1 MTTAVVASADGQ
13 QNTLRATGSGLVKK
27 RYVCE
32 LCKIEVGNFKSF
44 RSHTAGKAHR
54 AKLLAAAGAASDG
67 SNAASGVTPVAGH
80 WHADMRQLSVFPMQH
95 TILDP
100 HTMVADLAGAE
111 RESWRAYVRARSP
124 GSPELVAIFEHVAVA
139 HPQHLRLK
147 EFFETMEACV
157 LFHARRRLL
166 CLVLTRFALCFA
178 VPPEGTRRR
187 RSTSRDC

>member
-111 RESWRAYVRARSP
+111 RESWRAYVRARGLALS
-124 GSPELVAIFEHVAVA
+124 GDFRLEHCSALR
-139 HPQHLRLK
+139 PTQHLASGLCRL
-147 EFFETMEACV
+147 
-157 LFHARRRLL
+157 
-166 CLVLTRFALCFA
+166 
-178 VPPEGTRRR
+178 GQ
-187 RSTSRDC
+187 